1 MADIILLPKVIIF
14 FQIVFIDIVMAAD
27 NAIIIGLIASSF
39 ASKDRKRI
47 ILLGVFGAFLFRVI
61 FAAIT
66 VQLLQYPI
74 LKVVGGALLIWI
86 IVKLI
91 KDLDGIPIIVR
102 TYKNI
107 VSTNLFKEVIVVT
120 DADEIVEI
128 LKRHNIKFLKSL
140 KSHNTGTDR
149 IAEFADKFNSD
160 IIVNVQG
167 DEPFINKDDLI
178 KIINEFKCDSNNLV
192 NVVSLMIK
200 LSNIDEINNPNNV
213 KVVVD
218 NNNDSILF
226 SRSII
231 PFDRDDLKPN
241 YYKHIGVYAFR
252 TLYLKKFAKYDQ
264 TPLEKAEMIEALR
277 IVEHGEKIRMIE
289 IFKEHVS
296 IDTIDDLKMAE
307 SILKQK

>member
-1 MADIILLPKVIIF
+1 MTVSA
-14 FQIVFIDIVMAAD
+14 
-27 NAIIIGLIASSF
+27 LIPARLNSSRLE
-39 ASKDRKRI
+39 K
-47 ILLGVFGAFLFRVI
+47 
-61 FAAIT
+61 
-66 VQLLQYPI
+66 
-74 LKVVGGALLIWI
+74 
-86 IVKLI
+86 KLI

-128 LKRHNIKFLKSL
+128 LKQHNIKFLKSL

-167 DEPFINKDDLI
+167 DEPFISKDDLI

>member
-1 MADIILLPKVIIF
+1 MTVSA
-14 FQIVFIDIVMAAD
+14 
-27 NAIIIGLIASSF
+27 LIPARLNSSRLE
-39 ASKDRKRI
+39 K
-47 ILLGVFGAFLFRVI
+47 
-61 FAAIT
+61 
-66 VQLLQYPI
+66 
-74 LKVVGGALLIWI
+74 
-86 IVKLI
+86 KLI
-91 KDLDGIPIIVR
+91 KDLDGIPVIVR

-128 LKRHNIKFLKSL
+128 LKKHNIKFLKSL

-167 DEPFINKDDLI
+167 DEPFISKDDLI

-264 TPLEKAEMIEALR
+264 TPLEKAEMVEALR

>member
-1 MADIILLPKVIIF
+1 MTVSA
-14 FQIVFIDIVMAAD
+14 
-27 NAIIIGLIASSF
+27 LIPARLNSSRLE
-39 ASKDRKRI
+39 K
-47 ILLGVFGAFLFRVI
+47 
-61 FAAIT
+61 
-66 VQLLQYPI
+66 
-74 LKVVGGALLIWI
+74 
-86 IVKLI
+86 KLI

-107 VSTNLFKEVIVVT
+107 VSTNLFKEVIVIT

-128 LKRHNIKFLKSL
+128 LKKHNIKFLKSL

>member
-1 MADIILLPKVIIF
+1 MTFSA
-14 FQIVFIDIVMAAD
+14 
-27 NAIIIGLIASSF
+27 LIPARLNSSRLE
-39 ASKDRKRI
+39 K
-47 ILLGVFGAFLFRVI
+47 
-61 FAAIT
+61 
-66 VQLLQYPI
+66 
-74 LKVVGGALLIWI
+74 
-86 IVKLI
+86 KLI

-128 LKRHNIKFLKSL
+128 LKKHNIKLLKSL

-289 IFKEHVS
+289 IFKESSSTSFVPP
-296 IDTIDDLKMAE
+296 
-307 SILKQK
+307 

>member
-1 MADIILLPKVIIF
+1 MTVSA
-14 FQIVFIDIVMAAD
+14 
-27 NAIIIGLIASSF
+27 LIPARLNSSRLE
-39 ASKDRKRI
+39 K
-47 ILLGVFGAFLFRVI
+47 
-61 FAAIT
+61 
-66 VQLLQYPI
+66 
-74 LKVVGGALLIWI
+74 
-86 IVKLI
+86 KLI

-128 LKRHNIKFLKSL
+128 LKKHNIKFLKSL

-167 DEPFINKDDLI
+167 DEPFISKDDLI
-178 KIINEFKCDSNNLV
+178 SIINEFKSDSNNLV

-252 TLYLKKFAKYDQ
+252 SLYLKKFAKYDQ

>member
-1 MADIILLPKVIIF
+1 MTVSA
-14 FQIVFIDIVMAAD
+14 
-27 NAIIIGLIASSF
+27 LIPARLNSSRLE
-39 ASKDRKRI
+39 K
-47 ILLGVFGAFLFRVI
+47 
-61 FAAIT
+61 
-66 VQLLQYPI
+66 
-74 LKVVGGALLIWI
+74 
-86 IVKLI
+86 KLI

-128 LKRHNIKFLKSL
+128 LKKHNIKFLKSL

-167 DEPFINKDDLI
+167 DEPFISRDDLI

>member
-1 MADIILLPKVIIF
+1 
-14 FQIVFIDIVMAAD
+14 
-27 NAIIIGLIASSF
+27 
-39 ASKDRKRI
+39 
-47 ILLGVFGAFLFRVI
+47 
-61 FAAIT
+61 
-66 VQLLQYPI
+66 
-74 LKVVGGALLIWI
+74 
-86 IVKLI
+86 
-91 KDLDGIPIIVR
+91 
-102 TYKNI
+102 
-107 VSTNLFKEVIVVT
+107 
-120 DADEIVEI
+120 
-128 LKRHNIKFLKSL
+128 L

-167 DEPFINKDDLI
+167 DEPFISKDDLI

>member
-1 MADIILLPKVIIF
+1 MTVSA
-14 FQIVFIDIVMAAD
+14 
-27 NAIIIGLIASSF
+27 LIPARLNSSRLE
-39 ASKDRKRI
+39 K
-47 ILLGVFGAFLFRVI
+47 
-61 FAAIT
+61 
-66 VQLLQYPI
+66 
-74 LKVVGGALLIWI
+74 
-86 IVKLI
+86 KLI

-120 DADEIVEI
+120 DSDEIVEI
-128 LKRHNIKFLKSL
+128 LKKYNIKFLKSL

-167 DEPFINKDDLI
+167 DEPFISKDDLI

>member
-1 MADIILLPKVIIF
+1 MTVSA
-14 FQIVFIDIVMAAD
+14 
-27 NAIIIGLIASSF
+27 LIPARLNSSRLE
-39 ASKDRKRI
+39 K
-47 ILLGVFGAFLFRVI
+47 
-61 FAAIT
+61 
-66 VQLLQYPI
+66 
-74 LKVVGGALLIWI
+74 
-86 IVKLI
+86 KLI

-128 LKRHNIKFLKSL
+128 LKKHNIKFLKSL

-167 DEPFINKDDLI
+167 DEPFISKDDLI

-252 TLYLKKFAKYDQ
+252 SLYLKKFAKYDQ

>member
-1 MADIILLPKVIIF
+1 MTVSA
-14 FQIVFIDIVMAAD
+14 
-27 NAIIIGLIASSF
+27 LIPARLNSSRLE
-39 ASKDRKRI
+39 K
-47 ILLGVFGAFLFRVI
+47 
-61 FAAIT
+61 
-66 VQLLQYPI
+66 
-74 LKVVGGALLIWI
+74 
-86 IVKLI
+86 KLI

-128 LKRHNIKFLKSL
+128 LNKHNIKFLKSL

-149 IAEFADKFNSD
+149 IAEFSDKFNSD

>member
-1 MADIILLPKVIIF
+1 MTVSA
-14 FQIVFIDIVMAAD
+14 
-27 NAIIIGLIASSF
+27 LIPARLNSS
-39 ASKDRKRI
+39 R
-47 ILLGVFGAFLFRVI
+47 
-61 FAAIT
+61 
-66 VQLLQYPI
+66 
-74 LKVVGGALLIWI
+74 LKK
-86 IVKLI
+86 KLI

-128 LKRHNIKFLKSL
+128 LKKYNIKFLKSL

-167 DEPFINKDDLI
+167 DEPFISKDDLI
-178 KIINEFKCDSNNLV
+178 KIINEFKCDSNNFV
-192 NVVSLMIK
+192 DVVSLMIK
-200 LSNIDEINNPNNV
+200 LTNIDEINNPNNV

-231 PFDRDDLKPN
+231 PFDRDYLKPH

-252 TLYLKKFAKYDQ
+252 SLYLKKFAKYDQ

-296 IDTIDDLKMAE
+296 IDTIDDLKIAE
-307 SILKQK
+307 SILKEK

>member
-1 MADIILLPKVIIF
+1 MTVSA
-14 FQIVFIDIVMAAD
+14 
-27 NAIIIGLIASSF
+27 LIPARLNSSRLE
-39 ASKDRKRI
+39 K
-47 ILLGVFGAFLFRVI
+47 
-61 FAAIT
+61 
-66 VQLLQYPI
+66 
-74 LKVVGGALLIWI
+74 
-86 IVKLI
+86 KLI
-91 KDLDGIPIIVR
+91 KDLDGIPVIVR

-128 LKRHNIKFLKSL
+128 LKKHNIKFLKSL

-160 IIVNVQG
+160 IILNVQG
-167 DEPFINKDDLI
+167 DEPFISKDDLI

>member
-1 MADIILLPKVIIF
+1 MTVSA
-14 FQIVFIDIVMAAD
+14 
-27 NAIIIGLIASSF
+27 LIPARLNSSRLE
-39 ASKDRKRI
+39 K
-47 ILLGVFGAFLFRVI
+47 
-61 FAAIT
+61 
-66 VQLLQYPI
+66 
-74 LKVVGGALLIWI
+74 
-86 IVKLI
+86 KLI

-128 LKRHNIKFLKSL
+128 LKKHNIKFLKSL

-167 DEPFINKDDLI
+167 DEPFIIKDDLI
-178 KIINEFKCDSNNLV
+178 NIINEFKCDSNNLV

>member
-1 MADIILLPKVIIF
+1 MTAS
-14 FQIVFIDIVMAAD
+14 A
-27 NAIIIGLIASSF
+27 LIPARLNSSRLD
-39 ASKDRKRI
+39 K
-47 ILLGVFGAFLFRVI
+47 
-61 FAAIT
+61 
-66 VQLLQYPI
+66 
-74 LKVVGGALLIWI
+74 
-86 IVKLI
+86 KLI

-107 VSTNLFKEVIVVT
+107 VSTNLFKEVIVIT

-128 LKRHNIKFLKSL
+128 LKKHNIKFLKSL

-167 DEPFINKDDLI
+167 DEPFISKDDLI

-264 TPLEKAEMIEALR
+264 TPLENPEMIEALR

>member
-1 MADIILLPKVIIF
+1 MTVSA
-14 FQIVFIDIVMAAD
+14 
-27 NAIIIGLIASSF
+27 LIPARLNSSRLE
-39 ASKDRKRI
+39 K
-47 ILLGVFGAFLFRVI
+47 
-61 FAAIT
+61 
-66 VQLLQYPI
+66 
-74 LKVVGGALLIWI
+74 
-86 IVKLI
+86 KLI
-91 KDLDGIPIIVR
+91 KDLDGIPVIVR

-160 IIVNVQG
+160 IIVNIQG
-167 DEPFINKDDLI
+167 DEPFISKDDLI
-178 KIINEFKCDSNNLV
+178 SIINEFKSDSNNLV

-252 TLYLKKFAKYDQ
+252 SLYLKKFAKYDQ

>member
-1 MADIILLPKVIIF
+1 MTVSA
-14 FQIVFIDIVMAAD
+14 
-27 NAIIIGLIASSF
+27 LIPARLNSSRLE
-39 ASKDRKRI
+39 K
-47 ILLGVFGAFLFRVI
+47 
-61 FAAIT
+61 
-66 VQLLQYPI
+66 
-74 LKVVGGALLIWI
+74 
-86 IVKLI
+86 KLI
-91 KDLDGIPIIVR
+91 KDLDGIPVIVR

-107 VSTNLFKEVIVVT
+107 VSTNLFKEVIVIT

-128 LKRHNIKFLKSL
+128 LKKHNIKFLKSL

-167 DEPFINKDDLI
+167 DEPFISKDDLI
-178 KIINEFKCDSNNLV
+178 NIINEFKCDSNNLV

-296 IDTIDDLKMAE
+296 IDTIDDLKIAE

>member
-1 MADIILLPKVIIF
+1 MTVSA
-14 FQIVFIDIVMAAD
+14 
-27 NAIIIGLIASSF
+27 LIPARLNSSRLE
-39 ASKDRKRI
+39 K
-47 ILLGVFGAFLFRVI
+47 
-61 FAAIT
+61 
-66 VQLLQYPI
+66 
-74 LKVVGGALLIWI
+74 
-86 IVKLI
+86 KLI

-107 VSTNLFKEVIVVT
+107 VSTNLFKEVIVIT

-128 LKRHNIKFLKSL
+128 LKKHNIKFLKSL

-167 DEPFINKDDLI
+167 DEPFISKDDLI
-178 KIINEFKCDSNNLV
+178 NIINEFKCDSNNLI

-231 PFDRDDLKPN
+231 PFDRDDLKPS

-307 SILKQK
+307 SILKKK

>member
-1 MADIILLPKVIIF
+1 MTVSA
-14 FQIVFIDIVMAAD
+14 
-27 NAIIIGLIASSF
+27 LIPARLNSSRLE
-39 ASKDRKRI
+39 K
-47 ILLGVFGAFLFRVI
+47 
-61 FAAIT
+61 
-66 VQLLQYPI
+66 
-74 LKVVGGALLIWI
+74 
-86 IVKLI
+86 KLI

-128 LKRHNIKFLKSL
+128 LKKHNIKFLKSL

-167 DEPFINKDDLI
+167 DEPFISKDDLI

>member
-1 MADIILLPKVIIF
+1 MTVSA
-14 FQIVFIDIVMAAD
+14 
-27 NAIIIGLIASSF
+27 LIPARLNSSRLE
-39 ASKDRKRI
+39 K
-47 ILLGVFGAFLFRVI
+47 
-61 FAAIT
+61 
-66 VQLLQYPI
+66 
-74 LKVVGGALLIWI
+74 
-86 IVKLI
+86 KLI
-91 KDLDGIPIIVR
+91 KDLDGIPVIVR

-128 LKRHNIKFLKSL
+128 LKKHNIKFLKSL

-167 DEPFINKDDLI
+167 DEPFISKDDLI

-192 NVVSLMIK
+192 NVISLMIK

-231 PFDRDDLKPN
+231 PFDRDDLKPS

-264 TPLEKAEMIEALR
+264 TPLEKAEMVEALR

-307 SILKQK
+307 SILKKK

>member
-1 MADIILLPKVIIF
+1 MTVSA
-14 FQIVFIDIVMAAD
+14 
-27 NAIIIGLIASSF
+27 LIPARLNSSRLE
-39 ASKDRKRI
+39 K
-47 ILLGVFGAFLFRVI
+47 
-61 FAAIT
+61 
-66 VQLLQYPI
+66 
-74 LKVVGGALLIWI
+74 
-86 IVKLI
+86 KLI
-91 KDLDGIPIIVR
+91 KDLDGIPVIVR

-128 LKRHNIKFLKSL
+128 LKKHNIKFLKSL

-167 DEPFINKDDLI
+167 DEPFISKDDLI

-231 PFDRDDLKPN
+231 PFDRDDLKPS

-252 TLYLKKFAKYDQ
+252 TLYLKKFARYGQ

>member
-1 MADIILLPKVIIF
+1 MTVSA
-14 FQIVFIDIVMAAD
+14 
-27 NAIIIGLIASSF
+27 LIPARLNSSRLE
-39 ASKDRKRI
+39 K
-47 ILLGVFGAFLFRVI
+47 
-61 FAAIT
+61 
-66 VQLLQYPI
+66 
-74 LKVVGGALLIWI
+74 
-86 IVKLI
+86 KLI

-107 VSTNLFKEVIVVT
+107 VSTNLFKEVIVIT

-128 LKRHNIKFLKSL
+128 LKKHNIKFLKSL

-167 DEPFINKDDLI
+167 DEPFISKDDLI

-252 TLYLKKFAKYDQ
+252 SLYLKKFAKYDQ

>member
-1 MADIILLPKVIIF
+1 MTVSA
-14 FQIVFIDIVMAAD
+14 
-27 NAIIIGLIASSF
+27 LIPARLNSSRLE
-39 ASKDRKRI
+39 K
-47 ILLGVFGAFLFRVI
+47 
-61 FAAIT
+61 
-66 VQLLQYPI
+66 
-74 LKVVGGALLIWI
+74 
-86 IVKLI
+86 KLI

-167 DEPFINKDDLI
+167 DEPFISKDDLI

-241 YYKHIGVYAFR
+241 YYKHLGVYAFR
-252 TLYLKKFAKYDQ
+252 SLYLKKFAKYDQ

>member
-1 MADIILLPKVIIF
+1 MTVSA
-14 FQIVFIDIVMAAD
+14 
-27 NAIIIGLIASSF
+27 LIPARLNSSRLE
-39 ASKDRKRI
+39 K
-47 ILLGVFGAFLFRVI
+47 
-61 FAAIT
+61 
-66 VQLLQYPI
+66 
-74 LKVVGGALLIWI
+74 
-86 IVKLI
+86 KLI
-91 KDLDGIPIIVR
+91 KDLGGIPIIVR

-107 VSTNLFKEVIVVT
+107 VSTNLFKEVIVIT

-128 LKRHNIKFLKSL
+128 LKKHNIKFLKSL

-167 DEPFINKDDLI
+167 DEPFISKDDLI
-178 KIINEFKCDSNNLV
+178 NIINEFMCDSNNLV

-252 TLYLKKFAKYDQ
+252 TSYLKKFAKYDQ

>member
-1 MADIILLPKVIIF
+1 MTVSA
-14 FQIVFIDIVMAAD
+14 
-27 NAIIIGLIASSF
+27 LIPARLNSSRLE
-39 ASKDRKRI
+39 K
-47 ILLGVFGAFLFRVI
+47 
-61 FAAIT
+61 
-66 VQLLQYPI
+66 
-74 LKVVGGALLIWI
+74 
-86 IVKLI
+86 KLI

-107 VSTNLFKEVIVVT
+107 VSTNIFKEVIVVT
-120 DADEIVEI
+120 DADEIVEV
-128 LKRHNIKFLKSL
+128 LKKHNIKFLKSL

-178 KIINEFKCDSNNLV
+178 KIINEFKCDSNNFV
-192 NVVSLMIK
+192 DVVSLMIK
-200 LSNIDEINNPNNV
+200 LTNVDEINNPNNV

-218 NNNDSILF
+218 INNDSILF

>member
-1 MADIILLPKVIIF
+1 MTVSA
-14 FQIVFIDIVMAAD
+14 
-27 NAIIIGLIASSF
+27 LIPARLNSSRLE
-39 ASKDRKRI
+39 K
-47 ILLGVFGAFLFRVI
+47 
-61 FAAIT
+61 
-66 VQLLQYPI
+66 
-74 LKVVGGALLIWI
+74 
-86 IVKLI
+86 KLI

-107 VSTNLFKEVIVVT
+107 VSTKLFEEVIVVT
-120 DADEIVEI
+120 DTDEIVEI
-128 LKRHNIKFLKSL
+128 LKKHNIKFLKSL

-167 DEPFINKDDLI
+167 DEPFISKDDLI

>member
-1 MADIILLPKVIIF
+1 M
-14 FQIVFIDIVMAAD
+14 
-27 NAIIIGLIASSF
+27 
-39 ASKDRKRI
+39 
-47 ILLGVFGAFLFRVI
+47 
-61 FAAIT
+61 
-66 VQLLQYPI
+66 
-74 LKVVGGALLIWI
+74 
-86 IVKLI
+86 
-91 KDLDGIPIIVR
+91 DGIPIIVR

-107 VSTNLFKEVIVVT
+107 VSSNLFKEVIVVT

-128 LKRHNIKFLKSL
+128 LKKHNIKFLKSL

-167 DEPFINKDDLI
+167 DEPFISKDDLI
-178 KIINEFKCDSNNLV
+178 NIINEFKCDSNNLV

-264 TPLEKAEMIEALR
+264 TPLEKAEMVEALR

-307 SILKQK
+307 SILKKK

>member
-1 MADIILLPKVIIF
+1 MTVSA
-14 FQIVFIDIVMAAD
+14 
-27 NAIIIGLIASSF
+27 LIPARLNSSRLE
-39 ASKDRKRI
+39 K
-47 ILLGVFGAFLFRVI
+47 
-61 FAAIT
+61 
-66 VQLLQYPI
+66 
-74 LKVVGGALLIWI
+74 
-86 IVKLI
+86 KLI

-128 LKRHNIKFLKSL
+128 LKKHNIKFLKSL

-149 IAEFADKFNSD
+149 IAEFSDKFNSD

-167 DEPFINKDDLI
+167 DEPFISKDDLI

-307 SILKQK
+307 SILKQKW

>member
-1 MADIILLPKVIIF
+1 MTVSA
-14 FQIVFIDIVMAAD
+14 
-27 NAIIIGLIASSF
+27 LIPARLNSSRLE
-39 ASKDRKRI
+39 K
-47 ILLGVFGAFLFRVI
+47 
-61 FAAIT
+61 
-66 VQLLQYPI
+66 
-74 LKVVGGALLIWI
+74 
-86 IVKLI
+86 KLI

-120 DADEIVEI
+120 DSDEIVEI
-128 LKRHNIKFLKSL
+128 LKKHNIKFLKSL

-167 DEPFINKDDLI
+167 DEPFISKDDLI

>member
-1 MADIILLPKVIIF
+1 MTVSA
-14 FQIVFIDIVMAAD
+14 
-27 NAIIIGLIASSF
+27 LIPARLNSSRLE
-39 ASKDRKRI
+39 K
-47 ILLGVFGAFLFRVI
+47 
-61 FAAIT
+61 
-66 VQLLQYPI
+66 
-74 LKVVGGALLIWI
+74 
-86 IVKLI
+86 KLI

-107 VSTNLFKEVIVVT
+107 VSTNIFKEVIVVT
-120 DADEIVEI
+120 DADEIVEV
-128 LKRHNIKFLKSL
+128 LKKHNIKFLKSL

-178 KIINEFKCDSNNLV
+178 KIINEFKCDSNNFV
-192 NVVSLMIK
+192 DVVSLMIK
-200 LSNIDEINNPNNV
+200 LTNVDEINNPNNV

-218 NNNDSILF
+218 INNDSILF

-252 TLYLKKFAKYDQ
+252 SLYLKKFAKYDQ

-277 IVEHGEKIRMIE
+277 IVEHGDKIRMIE

-296 IDTIDDLKMAE
+296 IDTIDDLRIAE
-307 SILKQK
+307 SILKEK

>member
-1 MADIILLPKVIIF
+1 MTVSA
-14 FQIVFIDIVMAAD
+14 
-27 NAIIIGLIASSF
+27 LIPARLNSSRLE
-39 ASKDRKRI
+39 K
-47 ILLGVFGAFLFRVI
+47 
-61 FAAIT
+61 
-66 VQLLQYPI
+66 
-74 LKVVGGALLIWI
+74 
-86 IVKLI
+86 KLI

-107 VSTNLFKEVIVVT
+107 VSTNLFKEVIVIT

-128 LKRHNIKFLKSL
+128 LKKHNIKFLKSL

-167 DEPFINKDDLI
+167 DEPFISKDDLI
-178 KIINEFKCDSNNLV
+178 SIIDEIKCDSNNLV

-252 TLYLKKFAKYDQ
+252 SLYLKKFAKYDQ

>member
-1 MADIILLPKVIIF
+1 MTVSA
-14 FQIVFIDIVMAAD
+14 
-27 NAIIIGLIASSF
+27 LIPARLNSSRLE
-39 ASKDRKRI
+39 K
-47 ILLGVFGAFLFRVI
+47 
-61 FAAIT
+61 
-66 VQLLQYPI
+66 
-74 LKVVGGALLIWI
+74 
-86 IVKLI
+86 KLI

-128 LKRHNIKFLKSL
+128 LKKHNIKFLKSL

-167 DEPFINKDDLI
+167 DEPFISKDDLI

-252 TLYLKKFAKYDQ
+252 SLYLKKFAKYDQ

-296 IDTIDDLKMAE
+296 IDTINDLKMAE
-307 SILKQK
+307 SILKGK

>member
-1 MADIILLPKVIIF
+1 MTVSA
-14 FQIVFIDIVMAAD
+14 
-27 NAIIIGLIASSF
+27 LIPARLNSSRLE
-39 ASKDRKRI
+39 K
-47 ILLGVFGAFLFRVI
+47 
-61 FAAIT
+61 
-66 VQLLQYPI
+66 
-74 LKVVGGALLIWI
+74 
-86 IVKLI
+86 KLI
-91 KDLDGIPIIVR
+91 KDLDGIPVIVR

-128 LKRHNIKFLKSL
+128 LKKHNIKFLKSL

-167 DEPFINKDDLI
+167 DEPFISKDDLI

-192 NVVSLMIK
+192 KVVSLMIK

>member
-1 MADIILLPKVIIF
+1 MTVSA
-14 FQIVFIDIVMAAD
+14 
-27 NAIIIGLIASSF
+27 LIPARLNSSRLE
-39 ASKDRKRI
+39 K
-47 ILLGVFGAFLFRVI
+47 
-61 FAAIT
+61 
-66 VQLLQYPI
+66 
-74 LKVVGGALLIWI
+74 
-86 IVKLI
+86 KLI

-107 VSTNLFKEVIVVT
+107 VSTNLFEEVIVVT

-128 LKRHNIKFLKSL
+128 LKKHNIKFLKSL

-167 DEPFINKDDLI
+167 DEPFISKDDLI

-264 TPLEKAEMIEALR
+264 TPLEKAEKIEALR

>member
-1 MADIILLPKVIIF
+1 M
-14 FQIVFIDIVMAAD
+14 
-27 NAIIIGLIASSF
+27 
-39 ASKDRKRI
+39 
-47 ILLGVFGAFLFRVI
+47 
-61 FAAIT
+61 
-66 VQLLQYPI
+66 
-74 LKVVGGALLIWI
+74 
-86 IVKLI
+86 
-91 KDLDGIPIIVR
+91 DGIPIIVR

-128 LKRHNIKFLKSL
+128 LKKHNIKFLKSL

>member
-1 MADIILLPKVIIF
+1 MTVSA
-14 FQIVFIDIVMAAD
+14 
-27 NAIIIGLIASSF
+27 LIPARLNSSRLE
-39 ASKDRKRI
+39 K
-47 ILLGVFGAFLFRVI
+47 
-61 FAAIT
+61 
-66 VQLLQYPI
+66 
-74 LKVVGGALLIWI
+74 
-86 IVKLI
+86 KLI

-128 LKRHNIKFLKSL
+128 LKKHNIKFLKSL

-167 DEPFINKDDLI
+167 DEPFISKDDLI

-277 IVEHGEKIRMIE
+277 IVEHCEKIIMIE

-307 SILKQK
+307 SILKGKW

>member
-1 MADIILLPKVIIF
+1 MTVSA
-14 FQIVFIDIVMAAD
+14 
-27 NAIIIGLIASSF
+27 LIPARLNSSRLE
-39 ASKDRKRI
+39 K
-47 ILLGVFGAFLFRVI
+47 
-61 FAAIT
+61 
-66 VQLLQYPI
+66 
-74 LKVVGGALLIWI
+74 
-86 IVKLI
+86 KLI

-128 LKRHNIKFLKSL
+128 LKKHNIKFLKSL

-149 IAEFADKFNSD
+149 IAEFSDKFNSD

-167 DEPFINKDDLI
+167 DEPFISKDDLI

-296 IDTIDDLKMAE
+296 IDTINDLKMAE

>member
-1 MADIILLPKVIIF
+1 MTVSA
-14 FQIVFIDIVMAAD
+14 
-27 NAIIIGLIASSF
+27 LIPARLNSSRLE
-39 ASKDRKRI
+39 K
-47 ILLGVFGAFLFRVI
+47 
-61 FAAIT
+61 
-66 VQLLQYPI
+66 
-74 LKVVGGALLIWI
+74 
-86 IVKLI
+86 KLI

-107 VSTNLFKEVIVVT
+107 VSTNLFEEVIVVT

-128 LKRHNIKFLKSL
+128 LKKHNIKFLKSL

-160 IIVNVQG
+160 IILNVQG
-167 DEPFINKDDLI
+167 DEPFISKDDLI

-213 KVVVD
+213 KVVID